1 MAMQEME
8 IAIAALVRTY
18 DFSLAENCHV
28 KEVLEITLKPMY
40 TRSLLPAA
48 ADSPLPLTNTVLASL
63 IIFGSGMLMYFTR
76 RLA

>member
-18 DFSLAENCHV
+18 DFRLAENCHV

-40 TRSLLPAA
+40 VLLLPVDATA
-48 ADSPLPLTNTVLASL
+48 LYPSLTPLVSLCVVIIYGLAVEC
-63 IIFGSGMLMYFTR
+63 
-76 RLA
+76 

>member
-8 IAIAALVRTY
+8 IAIAALVRAY

-40 TRSLLPAA
+40 ALPP
-48 ADSPLPLTNTVLASL
+48 SS
-63 IIFGSGMLMYFTR
+63 
-76 RLA
+76 